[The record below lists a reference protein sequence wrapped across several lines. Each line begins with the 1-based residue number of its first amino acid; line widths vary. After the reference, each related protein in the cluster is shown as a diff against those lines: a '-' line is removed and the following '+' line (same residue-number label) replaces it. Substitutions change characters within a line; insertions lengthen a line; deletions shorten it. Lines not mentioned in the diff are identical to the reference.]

1 MGILANSVLAHGGS
15 VEGVIPDLIE
25 EMQLAYRGLTRMVK
39 VPDLESRKKYLIEHA
54 DLLLALPG
62 GYGTIDEFFTAAVS
76 NQLGIIDKPLI
87 LFNVQ
92 NFYNPLIEQL
102 DRMTALGFI
111 KKEFRER
118 VKVITRCDEL
128 DLIFVTGTLEGV
140 AFIQPFS
147 NKRSI
152 STFLISPIIGRT
164 KRGGTSPAMRSIN
177 TSGRTVQKIN
187 DKIYVVFQGK
197 RNK

>member
-1 MGILANSVLAHGGS
+1 MARVSVFCGSHAGGDPGFAEQAQALGKYLAGKQIELVYGGTHVGLMGILANSVLAHGGS

-128 DLIFVTGTLEGV
+128 DTY
-140 AFIQPFS
+140 
-147 NKRSI
+147 
-152 STFLISPIIGRT
+152 FL
-164 KRGGTSPAMRSIN
+164 
-177 TSGRTVQKIN
+177 
-187 DKIYVVFQGK
+187 
-197 RNK
+197 